1 MKLKILNVL
10 TVGLVTLA
18 VLSPG
23 IIVFNLIWGRHI
35 ELVRTQNLSCQIT
48 KINKGSDS
56 LSLQPQSINTLPSPT
71 SKKLSQHNFFVQ
83 VQILAKQYKIA
94 AILQWL
100 VLATPIGIGFWIIGY
115 DRYLVYRAAVL
126 KAQVEMLERLWQQ
139 SIEQ

>member
-10 TVGLVTLA
+10 TVGLVALA

-35 ELVRTQNLSCQIT
+35 ELVRTQNLSCELT

-56 LSLQPQSINTLPSPT
+56 LSLQPQSITTLQSPANQ
-71 SKKLSQHNFFVQ
+71 KLSQHNFFVQ
-83 VQILAKQYKIA
+83 MQILVEQYKIA
-94 AILQWL
+94 TILQWL
-100 VLATPIGIGFWIIGY
+100 VLTIPICIGFGIIGY
-115 DRYLVYRAAVL
+115 DRYLVYRAAVF
-126 KAQVEMLERLWQQ
+126 KAQVEMLEKLWQQ